1 LFQIL
6 ISDFY
11 INKNFKTLKFMKK
24 NYFFLF
30 LCCLIMSNFASAQIT
45 ILDFEAPA
53 TTTTFQYFGS
63 SLEPMLTSTINN
75 PDKTGINTSAKV
87 GEFKKPAASQTWA
100 GAYSNPVPTTQVNL
114 SSGGTVCIKVW
125 ADHTGNLAMKFE
137 GATDGSPNWIQKV
150 AITEAN
156 KWVEI
161 CFDPSKPSLEGPN
174 NTAVGHVYKTVVLFF
189 DFDLVLTAEKTWF
202 FDDLIVKPGTAGPKK
217 ITFNVD
223 MSKYVGAFGKVYVSG
238 TVNNWSGTSNEMT
251 DPDGDKVYTAD
262 LIVPQGPHEY
272 KFTIDNWAK
281 QEEFNGFETCTT
293 PGQFHNRILTVVDD
307 KVLPTVCFNSCYKCG
322 DAVKIDFKLGTS
334 SITPS
339 PDGIYLV
346 GGGNFDAPGGKHRLQ
361 DPDKDGIYTISV
373 ERQKG
378 FTSFYSFANGN
389 CPDYSCKENI
399 AGQPCANAANF
410 NDRKMVAVS
419 KDTVIT
425 TCYGS
430 CSGTTACT
438 AGPKAG
444 KVTFRVDMRHYKQ
457 PFTKVYVSGTIN
469 NWAADANELT
479 DADKDKIYEG
489 SVAAVPAGKHEF
501 KFQLDAW
508 AKQEEFKGGEP
519 CTVTTGTFTNRKM
532 DVNGDTTLTAFCFNS
547 CSKCTAVGTNDVF
560 ADDLI
565 TIQPTVATDEVLV
578 TFSEN
583 FDENAKQINLMSL
596 DGRRVATYEI
606 APNTRQQIISVS
618 TMPNG
623 LYLIQA
629 KAGVT
634 FQTAKVVVSH

>member
-1 LFQIL
+1 
-6 ISDFY
+6 
-11 INKNFKTLKFMKK
+11 MKK

-30 LCCLIMSNFASAQIT
+30 LCCLFMSNVASAQIT
-45 ILDFEAPA
+45 ILDFESAPKS
-53 TTTTFQYFGS
+53 TTFMYFGS
-63 SLEPMLTSTINN
+63 TLEPMLTNTIPN
-75 PDKTGINTSAKV
+75 PDKTGINTSANV
-87 GEFKKPAASQTWA
+87 SDFKKPAASQSWA
-100 GAYSNPVPTTQVNL
+100 GAASEPFPTTPVDL
-114 SSGGTVCIKVW
+114 TTGGTVCIKVW
-125 ADHTGNLAMKFE
+125 ADHVGNLAMKFE
-137 GATDGSPNWIQKV
+137 KATDGTPDWVQKV
-150 AITEAN
+150 AITETN
-156 KWVEI
+156 KWVNL
-161 CFDPSKPSLEGPN
+161 CFDPAAVSLEGPN
-174 NTAVGHVYKTVVLFF
+174 IASGHIYKKVVLFF
-189 DFDLVLTAEKTWF
+189 DFGEVLTAEKTWY
-202 FDDLIVKPGTAGPKK
+202 FDDLIVKPGIAGPKK

-223 MSKYVGAFGKVYVSG
+223 MSKYVGTFGKVYASG
-238 TVNNWSGTSNEMT
+238 TFNSWSGTSNEMT
-251 DPDGDKVYTAD
+251 DPDGDKVYTTEITA
-262 LIVPQGPHEY
+262 PQGPLEY

-281 QEEFNGFETCTT
+281 QEEFNGFETCTISD
-293 PGQFHNRILTVVDD
+293 PSGKFHNRALTVVAD

-339 PDGIYLV
+339 ADGIYLV

-399 AGQPCANAANF
+399 AGQACANAANF
-410 NDRKMVAVS
+410 NDRKMTAVS
-419 KDTVIT
+419 KDTTIT

-430 CSGTTACT
+430 CSGTTACV

-444 KVTFRVDMRHYKQ
+444 KIKFRVDMRHYKL
-457 PFTKVYVSGTIN
+457 PFKKVYVSGLFN

-479 DADKDKIYEG
+479 DADNDKIYEG
-489 SVAAVPAGKHEF
+489 TVAAVSAGKQEF

-508 AKQEEFKGGEP
+508 AKSEEFKGGEP
-519 CTVTTGTFTNRKM
+519 CTVTSGTFTNRIM
-532 DVNGDTTLTAFCFNS
+532 EVNGDSTLTAFCYNS
-547 CSKCTAVGTNDVF
+547 CSKCTAVGTNDIMS
-560 ADDLI
+560 DDLI

-583 FDENAKQINLMSL
+583 FDANTKQINLMAL
-596 DGRRVATYEI
+596 DGRRVATYEV
-606 APNTRQQIISVS
+606 AANTRQQIISVS
-618 TMPNG
+618 AMPNG
-623 LYLIQA
+623 LYLLQA